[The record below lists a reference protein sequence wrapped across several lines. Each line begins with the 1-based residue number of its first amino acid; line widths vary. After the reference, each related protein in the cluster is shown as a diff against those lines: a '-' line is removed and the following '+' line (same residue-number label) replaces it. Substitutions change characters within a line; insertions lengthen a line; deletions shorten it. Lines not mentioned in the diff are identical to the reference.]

1 MYMSDKY
8 VHESMQVK
16 MQWQRR
22 QLAAC
27 PFPACKV
34 DVVVRLLVL
43 VRDKQGEKVATEW
56 AF

>member
-27 PFPACKV
+27 PFPVCKV